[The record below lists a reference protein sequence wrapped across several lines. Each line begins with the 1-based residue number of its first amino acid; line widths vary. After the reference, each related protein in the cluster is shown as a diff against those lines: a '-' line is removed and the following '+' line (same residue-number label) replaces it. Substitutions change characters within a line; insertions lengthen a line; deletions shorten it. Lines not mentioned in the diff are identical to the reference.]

1 MELFFSVLLLVM
13 ATVVANIIYSLF
25 PRVPL
30 AFYQIGAG
38 FILSWLP
45 QFNHFQLEPEIFF
58 LIILAPLMFNE
69 GQNTSYL
76 SLRRHFKAIISLA
89 IVLAILT
96 IFIAGGLTS
105 WLWPALP
112 TALAM
117 SLAAIV
123 TPTDAVAVSSITA
136 NVQVPQNVMETLE
149 NESLFND
156 ASGIVALNLAVVA
169 FSTGAFSVTASVGR
183 FIVVFLGGVLVGIIL
198 GGLLV

>member
-69 GQNTSYL
+69 GKIPL
-76 SLRRHFKAIISLA
+76 I
-89 IVLAILT
+89 
-96 IFIAGGLTS
+96 
-105 WLWPALP
+105 
-112 TALAM
+112 
-117 SLAAIV
+117 
-123 TPTDAVAVSSITA
+123 
-136 NVQVPQNVMETLE
+136 
-149 NESLFND
+149 
-156 ASGIVALNLAVVA
+156 
-169 FSTGAFSVTASVGR
+169 
-183 FIVVFLGGVLVGIIL
+183 
-198 GGLLV
+198 